1 MFKNVVVYR
10 FVSSVSDQPEIIE
23 NALRAFQFVPCS
35 GSQEK
40 SMGWVEPRGHAHGSL
55 LEVVDGQWIMKFMM
69 ETKVV
74 PSSVVKRKVE
84 EQVAHIEATTGRK
97 PGKKEVRDMRD
108 DARQALL
115 PMAFTKISTVFVWID
130 LQSQFLVLDVSS
142 QGKADELLSSLVK
155 AISGFAVKQINTKIS
170 PSVAMSSW
178 LSSHESPV
186 GFSIDR
192 ECELK
197 AEDESKSVVRY
208 TRHPLDTEEVSQHI
222 AMGKVS
228 TRLALTWNER
238 VSFVLTEG
246 LQLKK
251 VSFTDVVFEDS
262 ANSSK
267 DVKDD
272 TFDADVSI
280 ATGELSQLLPDLI
293 EALGGELP
301 VA

>member
-1 MFKNVVVYR
+1 MGNLKFCYLKARPKRIEIRTQYVPLLLFVLFIRCFVFKNVVVYR
-10 FVSSVSDQPEIIE
+10 FVSSFSDQPEIIE

-40 SMGWVEPRGHAHGSL
+40 SMGWVVPRGHAHGAL
-55 LEVVDGQWIMKFMM
+55 LEVVDGQWIMKFMI

-84 EQVAHIEATTGRK
+84 EQAAHIETTTGRK
-97 PGKKEVRDMRD
+97 PGKKEVRDMRE

-130 LQSQFLVLDVSS
+130 SQAQFLVLDVSS
-142 QGKADELLSSLVK
+142 QGKADELLSSFVK
-155 AISGFAVKQINTKIS
+155 AISGFSVKQINTKIS

-197 AEDESKSVVRY
+197 AEDESKAVVRY
-208 TRHPLDTEEVSQHI
+208 TRQ
-222 AMGKVS
+222 
-228 TRLALTWNER
+228 
-238 VSFVLTEG
+238 
-246 LQLKK
+246 
-251 VSFTDVVFEDS
+251 
-262 ANSSK
+262 
-267 DVKDD
+267 
-272 TFDADVSI
+272 
-280 ATGELSQLLPDLI
+280 
-293 EALGGELP
+293 
-301 VA
+301 